1 MHTDPINGNFRQE
14 LVFSKATENSENVL
28 KNSSLIS
35 WPLKD
40 VLNVQQKIWNFEH
53 FLHFCVSNWRTF
65 MLLVIPKTISD
76 LFTFK
81 HVGISL
87 FCLKDSSELLF
98 WCFSLEHDRKVLIFH
113 SFLQGLQINS
123 VLYQMEME
131 YINRNHLDCGK
142 GTGVFCL
149 RFHSLE

>member
-53 FLHFCVSNWRTF
+53 FCIFV
-65 MLLVIPKTISD
+65 LVT
-76 LFTFK
+76 
-81 HVGISL
+81 G
-87 FCLKDSSELLF
+87 ELL
-98 WCFSLEHDRKVLIFH
+98 C
-113 SFLQGLQINS
+113 
-123 VLYQMEME
+123 Y
-131 YINRNHLDCGK
+131 
-142 GTGVFCL
+142 
-149 RFHSLE
+149 